1 MKTDTQ
7 LCRDVTT
14 ELTWVPTINPDE
26 IRVHVTDGV
35 VTLVGQV
42 ACTADKWAV
51 VRAAQ
56 RVTCVTAVAVALD
69 IGSATAATPEVY
81 FKLGSGRGW
90 VTLSGEMDW
99 VFPQRAATASRSDID
114 DRSLSESSLS
124 RDRES
129 KQVAPV

>member
-1 MKTDTQ
+1 M
-7 LCRDVTT
+7 
-14 ELTWVPTINPDE
+14 PTINPDE

-51 VRAAQ
+51 VRAVQ

-69 IGSATAATPEVY
+69 IGSATAAAPEVY

-90 VTLSGEMDW
+90 VTLSGDVGW
-99 VFPQRAATASRSDID
+99 VFAQRTATASSSDIE
-114 DRSLSESSLS
+114 DRSLSESSSS
-124 RDRES
+124 RDRGS